1 MFNDFFTD
9 KSTSTPATFSPPH
22 KKFRL
27 SVLQAEKDE
36 GKEEEVVSEVEH
48 EEEVETLDVDE
59 EVVTEV
65 EHEQEVEM
73 LDVDEEDQ
81 KMEESEEEDAV
92 DNMDDSD
99 VINNDN
105 MYDLDGDDGESD
117 KDDEEKDDEKKDP
130 NFSPFKTRS
139 SSRTVRK
146 RPDFYQAG

>member
-36 GKEEEVVSEVEH
+36 GKEEEVVS
-48 EEEVETLDVDE
+48 
-59 EVVTEV
+59 EV